1 MLENNISVKPNNH
14 ISDNAVTK
22 LKPKTEIPF
31 DVTDPAKVTRTPEK
45 ESESQVKQELFNYN
59 PDSVFDKFVKSLQ
72 NSPVLSASAKKLLL
86 SKQFINGNIKKD
98 PILSVFFESFLK
110 NIEMNDS
117 EILEFLKFQ
126 KGTYTKFQGEFF
138 NELRN
143 LLIADDRKDFKVIL
157 NNFLRSYDCFV
168 SVEETN
174 KSIGAAIKNIERNLP
189 DILKATFNEMTEK
202 LILDAKYT
210 DLNLGILK
218 NEVIPFLGKYISRM
232 NDFGILRDYVSVLVH
247 NLIRLEFSSKDIFSD
262 ELENLFAY
270 LKYNFDIDD
279 KQMDILKKSFIDTYE
294 TTSSAKNDSVKAFLT
309 LLKDGAAKSES
320 PVNKSLMKEMAD
332 SILFSHNVNIP
343 LIHMF
348 LPLNYNGMFMF
359 SEIWI
364 GREEHKKARPGY
376 EQTYKVFI
384 TFDIQNLGY
393 FESILKLSKNKLVL
407 DIYVPCGIS
416 SYTEKI
422 RKDLDALLCKN
433 GIITEGVNVREC
445 VKVRRFNEVFSNLT
459 ERKNSVDVTI

>member
-31 DVTDPAKVTRTPEK
+31 DVIDPAKVTRTPEK

-98 PILSVFFESFLK
+98 PVFSVFFESFLK

-143 LLIADDRKDFKVIL
+143 FLIADDRKDFKVIL

-189 DILKATFNEMTEK
+189 DILKTTFNEMTEK

-422 RKDLDALLCKN
+422 KKDLDALLCKN

-445 VKVRRFNEVFSNLT
+445 VKVRRFNEVFSNLA

>member
-31 DVTDPAKVTRTPEK
+31 DVIDPAKVTRTPEK

-422 RKDLDALLCKN
+422 KKDLDALLCKN

-445 VKVRRFNEVFSNLT
+445 VKVRRFNEVFSNLA

>member
-31 DVTDPAKVTRTPEK
+31 DVIDPAKVTRTPEK

-189 DILKATFNEMTEK
+189 DILKTTFNEMTEK

-422 RKDLDALLCKN
+422 KKDLDALLCKN

-445 VKVRRFNEVFSNLT
+445 VKVRRFNEVFSNLA

>member
-1 MLENNISVKPNNH
+1 MIENNISVKPNNH

-31 DVTDPAKVTRTPEK
+31 DVTDPSKVTRTPEK

-143 LLIADDRKDFKVIL
+143 FLAGDDRKDFKIIL

-202 LILDAKYT
+202 LIYDAKYI

-247 NLIRLEFSSKDIFSD
+247 NLIRLEFASKDIFFD
-262 ELENLFAY
+262 ELENLFVY

-279 KQMDILKKSFIDTYE
+279 KQMDMLKKSFIDTYE
-294 TTSSAKNDSVKAFLT
+294 TTSNVKNDSVKAFLT

-348 LPLNYNGMFMF
+348 LPLSYKGMFMF

-364 GREEHKKARPGY
+364 GKEDRKKASTGY
-376 EQTYKVFI
+376 EQTHKVFI

-393 FESILKLSKNKLVL
+393 FETILKLSKNKLLL
-407 DIYVPCGIS
+407 DIYVPSCIS

-422 RKDLDALLCKN
+422 KKDLDALLCKN
-433 GIITEGVNVREC
+433 GIITEGINVREC
-445 VKVRRFNEVFSNLT
+445 VKVRRFNEVFPNLA
-459 ERKNSVDVTI
+459 ERKNSIDVTI

>member
-98 PILSVFFESFLK
+98 PVFSVFFESFLK

-143 LLIADDRKDFKVIL
+143 FLIADDRKDFKVIL

-189 DILKATFNEMTEK
+189 DILKTTFNEMTEK

-422 RKDLDALLCKN
+422 KKDLDALLCKN

-445 VKVRRFNEVFSNLT
+445 VKVRRFNEVFSNLA

>member
-143 LLIADDRKDFKVIL
+143 FLIADDRKDFKVIL

-189 DILKATFNEMTEK
+189 DILKTTFNEMTEK

-422 RKDLDALLCKN
+422 KKDLDALLCKN

-445 VKVRRFNEVFSNLT
+445 VKVRRFNEVFSNLA

>member
-31 DVTDPAKVTRTPEK
+31 DVIDPAKVTRTPEK

-143 LLIADDRKDFKVIL
+143 FLIADDRKDFKVIL

-393 FESILKLSKNKLVL
+393 FESILKLSKNKLLL

-422 RKDLDALLCKN
+422 KKDLDALLCKN

-445 VKVRRFNEVFSNLT
+445 VKVRRFNEVFSNLA